1 MIVKTTADFS
11 AFHVN
16 GTVFPFSVIVAGR
29 AEAHEKNRTL
39 SDRLEGLSQRLKLRN
54 ILTFQFRPNLFK
66 PFDIRPRVHPFPTMK
81 THFHAHSECGSMIP
95 TPKQFFHILFGNFA
109 ATYGTFVKGDHFSL
123 LMRHSIHRS
132 GAGRYVVTRTAHLLF
147 SLYAHTL

>member
-1 MIVKTTADFS
+1 MKCIVRLLHRHRPITLVIVKTTADFS

-66 PFDIRPRVHPFPTMK
+66 PFDIRPRY
-81 THFHAHSECGSMIP
+81 
-95 TPKQFFHILFGNFA
+95 ILSHNE
-109 ATYGTFVKGDHFSL
+109 D
-123 LMRHSIHRS
+123 
-132 GAGRYVVTRTAHLLF
+132 
-147 SLYAHTL
+147 TLPRAQ